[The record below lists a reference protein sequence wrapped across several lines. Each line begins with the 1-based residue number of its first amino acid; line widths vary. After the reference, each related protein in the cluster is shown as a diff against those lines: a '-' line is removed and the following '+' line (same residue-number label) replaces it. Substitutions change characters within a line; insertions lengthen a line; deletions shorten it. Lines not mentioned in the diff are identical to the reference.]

1 MRVCVLGPLEVRDG
15 SEVVARGGRQQ
26 RRVLAGLAMGGG
38 RSVSLF
44 ALEAAAWGEE
54 PPPTSRHTIAT
65 HVLRL
70 RAAGLA
76 ITTTVDGY
84 SLDTMTDAREFERG
98 LQAARNSLADD
109 PQRAVAALRE
119 AVGLYRGRAY
129 PELDHLPEA
138 EVESAR
144 LEELIEG
151 AREQLLRAQLAVGPA
166 DGLVA
171 PARGL
176 VADQPF
182 REHRWELLMLVLYRC
197 GRQAEA
203 LDVYAEARAKLADE
217 LGVDPGP
224 ALQRMQQAVLS
235 QDPALDAAG
244 DDGEEQRSRRRVPGT
259 ATRLIGREAELH
271 DLAEAWRRAR
281 LVTLVGPPGAGKTRL
296 ALEAAATHVD
306 AVWYVDVEHL
316 PATEP
321 LAAAILDAVAPASR
335 SLDAAEG
342 VIARLG
348 HADGL
353 LVLDGC
359 ERRLAEVTGLTR
371 RLLGACPQL
380 HLLVTSRERLGVLD
394 EALIPVGPL
403 PPGDALALLN
413 DRARLVNAHFSITAA
428 DELRFDRLCDLVDR
442 LPLALELVARH
453 FNLLSVRELTSLVE
467 ADLGRWAGRSAGGRD
482 GLWLALDTS
491 VATLT
496 DDERSVM
503 LAFAVMVSDADTELL
518 AAVVDPAFSGDL
530 HEVVGRLVDA
540 SLLQVRSAISSTRCQ
555 LLRTVA
561 VHTLEAAAPGAA
573 TAARARYRGA
583 VLDRVDRIVP
593 RLASPQRTEVLQ
605 ELDHEMPHVRAVF
618 GELCTTAGDPG
629 VAQRGLDVATRLT
642 DYWLGRRPAEGL
654 EWLSRLVAAV
664 DPPPRLR
671 AEAMLR
677 SGHLAY
683 WLTEFE
689 RGAAV
694 AGMARDLF
702 HDLGDPLGEGRALRR
717 LGAIAAATDD
727 LTAARRFLEESLVRL
742 DEAGNEAETGITL
755 LHLGSLL
762 ADEGDVGAALP
773 ALHRALSIA
782 SAGGDPLA
790 RGQALTA
797 ILLAQWKGG
806 ELEAARESGEA
817 ALELFEAL
825 GHRTMEGTVAYRL
838 AAVNRGLG
846 RPEASRENAQ
856 RAIDAGSTAS
866 TRTTVALGHLGLARL
881 DLDENN
887 VAAAAPHLHAALGGI
902 DAAADRWVLVEAL
915 EGVARL
921 LLLVGT
927 SGGEPPAHHRRHH
940 ARRDRAASATDGC
953 CRPCRDA
960 HPGVRQRGGCGRCD
974 RHRLGRRRAP
984 HRGRGAASNDERAR
998 HLTCDQAAIGPLQG
1012 WRTPSRSPA
1021 KGGFRDRT
1029 NASSIRP
1036 LPHRRCRSGYRRRRR
1051 THRRVRWDL
1060 AHWTGVD
1067 PNPPCR
1073 LGRDAECFGRS
1084 DHWER
1089 RGHALD
1095 GRQRW

>member
-1 MRVCVLGPLEVRDG
+1 VRVCVLGPLEVRDE
-15 SEVVARGGRQQ
+15 STVVARGGRQQ
-26 RRVLAGLAMGGG
+26 RRILAGLALGAG

-44 ALEAAAWGEE
+44 ALETAAWGEE

-70 RAAGLA
+70 RASGLA

-84 SLDTMTDAREFERG
+84 CLDTMTDAREFEHALDVGRE
-98 LQAARNSLADD
+98 SLANDA
-109 PQRAVAALRE
+109 PRSIAVLRE
-119 AVGLYRGRAY
+119 AVGLYRGRAF

-138 EVESAR
+138 EVEAAR
-144 LEELIEG
+144 FEELVEG

-166 DGLVA
+166 DDLVA
-171 PARGL
+171 PVRAL

-182 REHRWELLMLVLYRC
+182 REHRWELLMLVLYRS

-203 LDVYAEARAKLADE
+203 LDVYAEARARLGDE
-217 LGVDPGP
+217 LGVEPGP

-235 QDPALDAAG
+235 QDPALDAG
-244 DDGEEQRSRRRVPGT
+244 DAATEHRTQRRVPGT
-259 ATRLIGREAELH
+259 ATRLIGRDAELH
-271 DLAEAWRRAR
+271 DLTDAWQRAR

-296 ALEAAATHVD
+296 ALEAAANHQQ

-342 VIARLG
+342 VVDRLG
-348 HADGL
+348 DADGL

-359 ERRLAEVTGLTR
+359 ERRLAEVTSLAR

-394 EALIPVGPL
+394 EALIPIGPL
-403 PPGDALALLN
+403 PPADALALLK
-413 DRARLVNAHFSITAA
+413 DRARLVNAHFAIPAA
-428 DELRFDRLCDLVDR
+428 DEIRFDRLCDLVDR

-453 FNLLSVRELTSLVE
+453 FNLLSVRELTSRVE

-491 VATLT
+491 VATLSE
-496 DDERSVM
+496 DERRVM
-503 LAFAVMVSDADTELL
+503 LAFAVMVSDADTDLL
-518 AAVVDPAFSGDL
+518 SAVVDPAFTGDL

-540 SLLQVRSAISSTRCQ
+540 SLLQVRSAVSATRCQ

-561 VHTLEAAAPGAA
+561 VHTLEAAAAGAA
-573 TAARARYRGA
+573 TAARERYRGA
-583 VLDRVDRIVP
+583 VLDRVDWIVP

-605 ELDHEMPHVRAVF
+605 ELDREMPHVRAVF
-618 GELCTTAGDPG
+618 GELCTIGGDPG

-694 AGMARDLF
+694 AAIARDLF
-702 HDLGDPLGEGRALRR
+702 HDLDDPLGEGRALRR

-742 DEAGNEAETGITL
+742 DQAGIEAETGITL

-762 ADEGDVGAALP
+762 ADEGDVAAALP

-782 SAGGDPLA
+782 SESGDPLA

-797 ILLAQWKGG
+797 ILLAEWKGG
-806 ELEAARESGEA
+806 DLEAARESGEA

-838 AAVNRGLG
+838 AAVNRGLR

-856 RAIDAGSTAS
+856 RAIDAGSAAS

-881 DLDENN
+881 DVDQRDL
-887 VAAAAPHLHAALGGI
+887 AAAARHLDSALDGI
-902 DAAADRWVLVEAL
+902 DPAADRWVLVEAL

-921 LLLVGT
+921 MLVLDRPGGGRLLNTASALRAEIGQPVPQTDVADLAATRAGLAEAETHTAATTAIVSAVDAHRVAVEALRAT
-927 SGGEPPAHHRRHH
+927 SGVLI
-940 ARRDRAASATDGC
+940 T
-953 CRPCRDA
+953 
-960 HPGVRQRGGCGRCD
+960 
-974 RHRLGRRRAP
+974 
-984 HRGRGAASNDERAR
+984 
-998 HLTCDQAAIGPLQG
+998 
-1012 WRTPSRSPA
+1012 
-1021 KGGFRDRT
+1021 
-1029 NASSIRP
+1029 
-1036 LPHRRCRSGYRRRRR
+1036 
-1051 THRRVRWDL
+1051 
-1060 AHWTGVD
+1060 
-1067 PNPPCR
+1067 
-1073 LGRDAECFGRS
+1073 
-1084 DHWER
+1084 
-1089 RGHALD
+1089 
-1095 GRQRW
+1095 